1 MIRAFIGDVIG
12 VTCLAVIFAAL
23 PWIVYGLG
31 GVQ

>member
-12 VTCLAVIFAAL
+12 VTCLAVIFGTL
-23 PWIVYGLG
+23 PWIVYGFG

>member
-12 VTCLAVIFAAL
+12 VTCLAFIFVAL
-23 PWIVYGLG
+23 PWIVYGFG